1 MIRKLIRARQ
11 PKVVH
16 CHGRLEAVG
25 LASAECYGLSVLPQ
39 CREVESIG
47 LFALQIQPPNPG
59 SNLAKIGIA
68 SQPRDVK

>member
-1 MIRKLIRARQ
+1 M
-11 PKVVH
+11 
-16 CHGRLEAVG
+16 GRLEAEG
-25 LASAECYGLSVLPQ
+25 LASAECHGLSVLPQ

>member
-1 MIRKLIRARQ
+1 
-11 PKVVH
+11 
-16 CHGRLEAVG
+16 
-25 LASAECYGLSVLPQ
+25 
-39 CREVESIG
+39 VESIG